1 MKLYETKIKPGGLM
15 RCCIET
21 IDTLTDTLDDVDY
34 PDGYVL
40 DCKYEKSDNQTII
53 LLDGYWQWN
62 MPLVEV

>member
-1 MKLYETKIKPGGLM
+1 MKLHETRIRPGGLM

-21 IDTLTDTLDDVDY
+21 IDTLDNSIDY
-34 PDGYVL
+34 PDCFVL
-40 DCKYEKSDNQTII
+40 DCKYEKPDNKTII